1 MIRKLSIVLL
11 FMVTGLFLSPAMAV
25 QRFPKPEF
33 ESGYVTPEPFLP
45 MPRAELLAWLDVV
58 LLILALSL
66 SSYLVLKKRSRLGVF
81 WLSMFALV
89 YFGFYRQGCIC
100 SIGAIQNVTL
110 GMFEGSYT
118 IPLVALLFFLL
129 PLIFTL
135 LFGRT
140 FCAAVCPFGA
150 IQDLISFKPQ
160 RMGAWLN
167 AFLGMIPFLY
177 LGLAILFAATA
188 TDFIICRYDPFVGI
202 FRLNASFGMFLF
214 AGILL
219 LSGIFIARPYC
230 RFLCPYGVILNWMSR
245 FSWKHMTITPA
256 ECIQCRL
263 CENACPYDAIDYP
276 QTKKDPA
283 GKKKQVNR
291 LILLICLLPLMII
304 GGVWTGG
311 QLHQTLAGVNS
322 KVRLARLIQE
332 QKTTDDQ
339 PEIPEITAFR
349 ASGVPLQQLKTE
361 VEGIEKSFLAGSRI
375 FGGFIGL
382 VFGFTLIG
390 LVRTPYRTDYVPNR
404 GTCLSC
410 GKCMDYCPV
419 KAT

>member
-1 MIRKLSIVLL
+1 
-11 FMVTGLFLSPAMAV
+11 
-25 QRFPKPEF
+25 
-33 ESGYVTPEPFLP
+33 

-188 TDFIICRYDPFVGI
+188 TDFIICRYDRSIVVI
-202 FRLNASFGMFLF
+202 A
-214 AGILL
+214 AI
-219 LSGIFIARPYC
+219 IARIY
-230 RFLCPYGVILNWMSR
+230 
-245 FSWKHMTITPA
+245 H
-256 ECIQCRL
+256 
-263 CENACPYDAIDYP
+263 
-276 QTKKDPA
+276 
-283 GKKKQVNR
+283 
-291 LILLICLLPLMII
+291 
-304 GGVWTGG
+304 
-311 QLHQTLAGVNS
+311 
-322 KVRLARLIQE
+322 
-332 QKTTDDQ
+332 
-339 PEIPEITAFR
+339 
-349 ASGVPLQQLKTE
+349 
-361 VEGIEKSFLAGSRI
+361 
-375 FGGFIGL
+375 L
-382 VFGFTLIG
+382 VHFH
-390 LVRTPYRTDYVPNR
+390 
-404 GTCLSC
+404 
-410 GKCMDYCPV
+410 
-419 KAT
+419 